1 MGNITVRLDGYKLN
15 VRTAAIISYEDKF
28 LFAKTDTNEYH
39 GLVGG
44 RVEIGEDSFTSIVRE
59 LEEEIGEF
67 KLKKDIKLINIS
79 ENFFMFKG
87 EKVHEILFIFKVE
100 LDECELT
107 KKNSF
112 TMLDKE
118 TTKLK
123 WIDKED
129 VENVWIQPKM
139 VKEILYK
146 KEFTHKII
154 NELED

>member
-129 VENVWIQPKM
+129 IENIWIQPKM
-139 VKEILYK
+139 VKKILYK
-146 KEFTHKII
+146 KEFTHNII

>member
-123 WIDKED
+123 WIDKD
-129 VENVWIQPKM
+129 DIENIWIQPKM
-139 VKEILYK
+139 VKKILYK
-146 KEFTHKII
+146 KEFTHNII